1 MTMTKFVTLH
11 TVHSP
16 SWHSGHFGKNL
27 KVVRSI
33 FATFNNDINDINF
46 LFSEAM
52 SSWHSFFVLHQN
64 PHSVATKPETSR
76 EQTKPKQNESD
87 SKKNMQKKKYEK
99 ETSVEE
105 PVLKNIPWEW
115 KTSKTAG
122 LTWYIFNNFTI
133 IYCWKD
139 KEKKNYH

>member
-1 MTMTKFVTLH
+1 
-11 TVHSP
+11 
-16 SWHSGHFGKNL
+16 
-27 KVVRSI
+27 
-33 FATFNNDINDINF
+33 
-46 LFSEAM
+46 M

-105 PVLKNIPWEW
+105 PVLKIFHGNFKHQKQQDSSSHDIYLTTLPSFIVEKIKRKKLSLKAFLLSITPLHSGMFQTLGNIPLC
-115 KTSKTAG
+115 KMFDSFKKGNPLPKNAANVNRD
-122 LTWYIFNNFTI
+122 TW
-133 IYCWKD
+133 
-139 KEKKNYH
+139 